1 MMTKPANP
9 PNDRSGVKHRKTARR
24 PDSVP
29 LRMCVVTRER
39 MRQSGMV
46 RFALSPE
53 GDVTPDV
60 AGKLPGRGVWAK
72 ADRATIDEAVAKK
85 AFARGFKLP
94 VKADAG
100 LSDLTES
107 LLLRRCQNQLSLARK
122 AGALVVGFDQV
133 RAELQNRTPGWL
145 LQAADGSKEGRNKV
159 YSLAKTLYK
168 EVRVAGALTEKE
180 LGASIGRAGFVH
192 GLIQKG
198 PFAKRWGTEYKRLT
212 GFRLAPE
219 EKWFLPAGE

>member
-1 MMTKPANP
+1 MQPETSDNERA
-9 PNDRSGVKHRKTARR
+9 RVKHRKSANR

-46 RFALSPE
+46 RFALSPD
-53 GDVTPDV
+53 GVVTPDV

-72 ADRATIDEAVAKK
+72 SDRATIDDAVAKN
-85 AFARGFKLP
+85 AFSRGFKRP
-94 VKADAG
+94 VKAEQS

-107 LLLRRCQNQLSLARK
+107 LLLRRCQSQLSLAKK

-133 RAELQNRTPGWL
+133 RTELQKRAPGWIL
-145 LQAADGSKEGRNKV
+145 HASGSSEDGRNKV
-159 YSLAKTLYK
+159 HSLANALYS
-168 EVRVAGALTEKE
+168 EVKVAGALTEKE
-180 LGASIGRAGFVH
+180 LGAGIGRAGFVH

-198 PFAKRWGTEYKRLT
+198 PIAKRWGSEYKRLI
-212 GFRLAPE
+212 GFRLAPD
-219 EKWFLPAGE
+219 EKWLLRSGE